1 MKSSAEVWGKI
12 QRTMSKPSALAS
24 VIGVPLVLLLVITVL
39 LGGCSQ
45 NRAVIIDATPADRAV
60 INQSAPAKATPTL
73 NVPAL
78 GESRAAA
85 APLPEAS
92 GTNPFGLLLG
102 ADGIDDQYRVE
113 LAKSLGVSYF
123 RPWYVNVEAWNG
135 ACYDLACELGP
146 NAGLKLILTARSNV
160 GAAPPFAT
168 TPPRD
173 GAAYRRILSEVLT
186 RYQPEVLVVENEE
199 DSAQYWSGTPE
210 QYGALLKA
218 ACQVAHDHRI
228 PCANG
233 GLSNKTLAL
242 LVWADYIEQQQI
254 TEACNFVQRASA
266 VLPSDLCRFTAIEHL
281 SDDDKAALNTG
292 RKLLKIYQSSG
303 QDYLNFHWYIPDKSA
318 FSEAANYLRRAS
330 DLPLMSNELSQL
342 DQTPE
347 AVQKILSAAAELKLS
362 YAIWF
367 SLDRDPAVALQNED
381 GSLRPN
387 GRAFRD
393 FMQTH
398 YNTVAELPV
407 PVPTPTSLP
416 GFTSKPAPVAAS
428 GELTFSQ
435 RLQDVTYCTNDGVD
449 LKMDVYFPW
458 KPAGLSPVI
467 VFVHGG
473 GWVAGTKTGTPGMSY
488 FLELARRGYTTF
500 SIDYR
505 LSPTYTFPAHIIDV
519 KCAVRHIRAHA
530 AEYNIDPNRIGAW
543 GASAGG
549 HLVALLGTSDQ
560 SAGWDVG
567 QYLEQS
573 SRVQVVVDMYGVH
586 DFTTEYVV
594 GNLRG
599 LDRMVFGAGSP
610 ADPKLGQASPV
621 NYITPDDPPF
631 LILHGDMDTTIP
643 VTQSQ
648 IFHDRLVAG
657 GVPSVYVV
665 VHNAGHGFGA
675 VGGPLDP
682 PYATI
687 SKTILG
693 FFDEYLR

>member
-1 MKSSAEVWGKI
+1 
-12 QRTMSKPSALAS
+12 MSKPSAFAS
-24 VIGVPLVLLLVITVL
+24 VIGMPLVLLLLITVL
-39 LGGCSQ
+39 LGGCNQ
-45 NRAVIIDATPADRAV
+45 NRAVIIEATPVDRVSDQAV
-60 INQSAPAKATPTL
+60 INQAAPAKATPTL
-73 NVPAL
+73 NLPAA
-78 GESRAAA
+78 GEPAPTALPAASDA
-85 APLPEAS
+85 
-92 GTNPFGLLLG
+92 NPFGLLLG

-113 LAKSLGVSYF
+113 LAKALGVSYF
-123 RPWYVNVEAWNG
+123 RPWYVNLEAWNG
-135 ACYDLACELGP
+135 ACYDLACDLGP
-146 NAGLKLILTARSNV
+146 NAGLKLILTARNNV
-160 GAAPPFAT
+160 NEAPPFAT
-168 TPPRD
+168 TPPQD
-173 GAAYRRILSEVLT
+173 GAVYRRTLSEVLT

-199 DSAQYWSGTPE
+199 DSAQYWAGTPE
-210 QYGALLKA
+210 QYGTLLKA
-218 ACQVAHDHRI
+218 ACQVAHDQKI

-242 LVWADYIEQQQI
+242 LVWADYIEHQQI
-254 TEACNFVQRASA
+254 TEACKFVQRASA
-266 VLPSDLCRFTAIEHL
+266 AVLAPDLCRFSAVDHL
-281 SDDDKAALNTG
+281 SDEDKAALNTG
-292 RKLLKIYQSSG
+292 RKLLEIYKSSG
-303 QDYLNFHWYIPDKSA
+303 QDYLNFHWYAPDKSA
-318 FSEAANYLRRAS
+318 FSEAVNYLRRTL
-330 DLPLMSNELSQL
+330 DLPVMSNELGQF

-347 AVQKILSAAAELKLS
+347 AVQKLLSAAAELKLT

-367 SLDRDPAVALQNED
+367 SFDRDPAVALQNAD

-387 GRAFRD
+387 GQAFRD
-393 FMQTH
+393 FMQAH
-398 YNTVAELPV
+398 FNSVAEIPSLPPPV
-407 PVPTPTSLP
+407 PSPTSLP
-416 GFTSKPAPVAAS
+416 SFASKPAPVAAS

-435 RLQDVTYCTNDGVD
+435 MLKDVTYCTTDGVD
-449 LKMDVYFPW
+449 LKMDVYGPW
-458 KPAGLSPVI
+458 KPAGPSPV
-467 VFVHGG
+467 VMFVHGG

-505 LSPTYTFPAHIIDV
+505 LSPTVTFPAHIIDV
-519 KCAVRHIRAHA
+519 KCAVRHIRANA

-549 HLVALLGTSDQ
+549 HLVALLGTADE

-567 QYLEQS
+567 QYLDQS
-573 SRVQVVVDMYGVH
+573 SRVNVVVDMYGVH

-599 LDRMVFGAGSP
+599 LDRMVFGAASP
-610 ADPKLGQASPV
+610 ADPKLAQASPV
-621 NYITPDDPPF
+621 TYITPDDPPV
-631 LILHGDMDTTIP
+631 LLLHGDMDTTIP

-657 GVPSVYVV
+657 GVSSVYVV

-675 VGGPLDP
+675 VGGPIDP

>member
-1 MKSSAEVWGKI
+1 
-12 QRTMSKPSALAS
+12 MSKPFALVS
-24 VIGVPLVLLLVITVL
+24 VLGLPVALLLLTVIL

-45 NRAVIIDATPADRAV
+45 NRAVIIEATPADRVSDQAV
-60 INQSAPAKATPTL
+60 INQAAPVKATPML
-73 NVPAL
+73 NLPAA
-78 GESRAAA
+78 GESIPTTVSPAATGA
-85 APLPEAS
+85 
-92 GTNPFGLLLG
+92 NPFGVLLG

-113 LAKSLGVSYF
+113 LAKALGVSYF
-123 RPWYVNVEAWNG
+123 RPWYVNLEAWNG
-135 ACYDLACELGP
+135 ACYDLACDLGP
-146 NAGLKLILTARSNV
+146 NAGLKLILTARNNV
-160 GAAPPFAT
+160 DEAPPFAT
-168 TPPRD
+168 TPPPD
-173 GAAYRRILSEVLT
+173 GAAYRRNLSDVLT

-218 ACQVAHDHRI
+218 ACQVAHDQKI
-228 PCANG
+228 ACANG

-254 TEACNFVQRASA
+254 TEACSFVQRTAA
-266 VLPSDLCRFTAIEHL
+266 VLAPDLCRFSAVDHL
-281 SDDDKAALNTG
+281 SVEDQAALNTG
-292 RKLLKIYQSSG
+292 RKLLDLYKSSG
-303 QDYLNFHWYIPDKSA
+303 QDYLNFHWYAPDKSA
-318 FSEAANYLRRAS
+318 FSEAVNYLRRVTN
-330 DLPLMSNELSQL
+330 LPVMSNELGQL
-342 DQTPE
+342 DQSPE
-347 AVQKILSAAAELKLS
+347 AVQKLLSAAAELKLA

-387 GRAFRD
+387 GQAFRD

-398 YNTVAELPV
+398 YNTVAELPAL
-407 PVPTPTSLP
+407 PTPAPSPTSLP
-416 GFTSKPAPVAAS
+416 SFTAKPAPVAAS

-435 RLQDVTYCTNDGVD
+435 MLQDVTYCTNDGVD
-449 LKMDVYFPW
+449 QKMDVYAPW
-458 KPAGLSPVI
+458 KPAGPSPVI

-473 GWVAGTKTGTPGMSY
+473 SLVAGTKTGTPGMSY

-505 LSPTYTFPAHIIDV
+505 LAPTYTFPAQIIDA
-519 KCAVRHIRAHA
+519 KCAVRHIRANA
-530 AEYNIDPNRIGAW
+530 QEYNIDPNRIGAW

-549 HLVALLGTSDQ
+549 HLVALLGTADE

-567 QYLEQS
+567 QYLDQS
-573 SRVQVVVDMYGVH
+573 SRVNVVVDMYGQH

-599 LDRMVFGAGSP
+599 LDRMVFGASSP
-610 ADPKLGQASPV
+610 TDPRLARASPI
-621 NYITPDDPPF
+621 NYISPDDPPF
-631 LILHGDMDTTIP
+631 LLLHGDLDSTTP

-648 IFHDRLVAG
+648 IFQDRLVAG
-657 GVPSVYVV
+657 GVSSVYVV

-675 VGGPLDP
+675 VGGPIDP

>member
-1 MKSSAEVWGKI
+1 
-12 QRTMSKPSALAS
+12 MSKPSAFAS
-24 VIGVPLVLLLVITVL
+24 VIGMPLVLLLLITVL
-39 LGGCSQ
+39 LGGCNQ
-45 NRAVIIDATPADRAV
+45 NRAVIIEATPVDRVSDQAV
-60 INQSAPAKATPTL
+60 LNQAAPVKATPTL
-73 NVPAL
+73 PQPASAKSL
-78 GESRAAA
+78 PTA
-85 APLPEAS
+85 APLPVAS

-113 LAKSLGVSYF
+113 LARALGVSYF
-123 RPWYVNVEAWNG
+123 RPWYVNLAAWNG
-135 ACYDLACELGP
+135 ACYDLACDLGP

-160 GAAPPFAT
+160 NEAPPYAT
-168 TPPRD
+168 TPPSD
-173 GAAYRRILSEVLT
+173 GAVYRRTLSEVLE

-199 DSAQYWSGTPE
+199 DSAQFWNGTPE
-210 QYGALLKA
+210 QYGALLTA
-218 ACQVAHDHRI
+218 ACQVAHEQKI

-254 TEACNFVQRASA
+254 TEACNFVQRTGA
-266 VLPSDLCRFTAIEHL
+266 VLAPDLCRFSAIDHL
-281 SDDDKAALNTG
+281 SEEDKAALDTG
-292 RKLLKIYQSSG
+292 RKLLDIYKTSG
-303 QDYLNFHWYIPDKSA
+303 QDYLNFHWYAPDKSA
-318 FSEAANYLRRAS
+318 FSEAVNYLRRVTQ
-330 DLPLMSNELSQL
+330 LPLMSNELGQFDLSV
-342 DQTPE
+342 E
-347 AVQKILSAAAELKLS
+347 AVQKLLSAAAELKLS

-367 SLDRDPAVALQNED
+367 SLDRDPAVALQNAD

-387 GRAFRD
+387 GQAFRD
-393 FMQTH
+393 FMQAH
-398 YNTVAELPV
+398 YNTVAELPTLPT
-407 PVPTPTSLP
+407 PVPTPSSLP
-416 GFTSKPAPVAAS
+416 SFTSKPAPVAAS

-435 RLQDVTYCTNDGVD
+435 MLKDVTYCTNDGVD
-449 LKMDVYFPW
+449 LKMDAYFPW
-458 KPAGLSPVI
+458 KPADPSPVI

-505 LSPTYTFPAHIIDV
+505 LSPTVTFPSHIIDV
-519 KCAVRHIRAHA
+519 KCAVRHIRANA
-530 AEYNIDPNRIGAW
+530 KEYNIDPDRIGAW

-549 HLVALLGTSDQ
+549 HLVALLGTADE

-567 QYLEQS
+567 QYLDQS
-573 SRVQVVVDMYGVH
+573 SRVKVVVDMYGVH

-599 LDRMVFGAGSP
+599 LDRMVFGAKSP
-610 ADPKLGQASPV
+610 TDPKLAQASPV
-621 NYITPDDPPF
+621 SYISPDDPPI
-631 LILHGDMDTTIP
+631 LLLHGDLDETIP

-657 GVPSVYVV
+657 GVSSVYVV

-675 VGGPLDP
+675 VGGPIDP